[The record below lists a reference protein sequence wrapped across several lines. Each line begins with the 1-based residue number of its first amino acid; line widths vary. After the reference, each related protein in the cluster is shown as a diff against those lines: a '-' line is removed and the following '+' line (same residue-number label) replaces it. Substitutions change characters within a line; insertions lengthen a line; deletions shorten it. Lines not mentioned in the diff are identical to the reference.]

1 MTEGEN
7 IRKIQ
12 KCLMVRN
19 GIDIWIDED
28 KSNAIK
34 IDMLKNFDNNFIEV
48 EGNMINIKD
57 IIGIFSNSLV
67 IDLERRKAG
76 NSRDEKEIL
85 NL

>member
-34 IDMLKNFDNNFIEV
+34 IYMLKNFDNNFIEV